1 MFLKLQFEI
10 RGVNKVFKNKRTIFS
25 LIALVLMTSSATFL
39 ITATIF
45 FGKNY
50 LKPEYEIK
58 FDSKTVDI
66 RNIYK
71 FNQIRNI
78 LKSEYLKDVNE
89 NTLLEGAI
97 AGMVDSLG
105 DPYTV
110 YFNSGQMKM
119 FMEKSEGS
127 YVGVGISVNMDKDG
141 LLTVIEPFD
150 DSPAKNAGICQGDKI
165 IKVDDTDVT
174 GIRDEYMIINMIK
187 GQENTKVRITV
198 FRPSEGRPLEFE
210 MIRKRIKIVNI
221 RSEMHEGKIGY
232 IKIIMFD
239 GDIAGEFE
247 NHLQR
252 LLSDGIKGL
261 IIDLRDNPGGSYD
274 QVVKIA
280 DRLLPEGT
288 IVYTEDKKGKRKT
301 ETSDKTEFNLPLA
314 VLINGNSASASEILA
329 GALKD
334 YGKGML
340 VGTKTFG
347 KGLVQVIMPLS
358 DGSGLKV
365 TVAKYFTP
373 SGVCI
378 QDIGIEPDVQVQVP
392 EAYSGMPVSQMP
404 KGDDV
409 QLATVLEM
417 LRAKVK

>member
-1 MFLKLQFEI
+1 VE
-10 RGVNKVFKNKRTIFS
+10 KVFKNKRTLFS
-25 LIALVLMTSSATFL
+25 LIALVLVTSSVTFLVTATF
-39 ITATIF
+39 F

-110 YFNSGQMKM
+110 YFNSEQMKM

-150 DSPAKNAGICQGDKI
+150 DSPAKNAGIRQGDKI
-165 IKVDDTDVT
+165 IKVDDADVT

-221 RSEMHEGKIGY
+221 RSEMHEGNIGY

-239 GDIAGEFE
+239 SDIAGEFE

-252 LLSDGIKGL
+252 LLSNGMKGL
-261 IIDLRDNPGGSYD
+261 VIDLRDNPGGSYD

-301 ETSDKTEFNLPLA
+301 ETSDKTEFALPLA

-334 YGKGML
+334 YGKGTL

-347 KGLVQVIMPLS
+347 KGLVQVIVPLS
-358 DGSGLKV
+358 DGSGIKV
-365 TVAKYFTP
+365 TVARYFTP

-392 EAYSGMPVSQMP
+392 EAYSGMPVSQIP

-417 LRAKVK
+417 LRAKVQ

>member
-1 MFLKLQFEI
+1 M
-10 RGVNKVFKNKRTIFS
+10 FKNKRTLFS
-25 LIALVLMTSSATFL
+25 LIALVLVTSSVTFLVTATF
-39 ITATIF
+39 F

-110 YFNSGQMKM
+110 YFNSEQMKM

-150 DSPAKNAGICQGDKI
+150 DSPAKNAGIRQGDKI
-165 IKVDDTDVT
+165 IKVDDADVT

-221 RSEMHEGKIGY
+221 RSEMHEGNIGY

-239 GDIAGEFE
+239 SDIAGEFE

-252 LLSDGIKGL
+252 LLSNGMKGL
-261 IIDLRDNPGGSYD
+261 VIDLRDNPGGSYD

-301 ETSDKTEFNLPLA
+301 ETSDKTEFALPLA

-334 YGKGML
+334 YGKGTL

-347 KGLVQVIMPLS
+347 KGLVQVIVPLS
-358 DGSGLKV
+358 DGSGIKV
-365 TVAKYFTP
+365 TVARYFTP

-392 EAYSGMPVSQMP
+392 EAYSGMPVSQIP

-417 LRAKVK
+417 LRAKVQ

>member
-1 MFLKLQFEI
+1 ME
-10 RGVNKVFKNKRTIFS
+10 KVFKNKRTLFS
-25 LIALVLMTSSATFL
+25 LIALVLVTSSVTFLVTATF
-39 ITATIF
+39 F

-110 YFNSGQMKM
+110 YFNSEQMKM

-150 DSPAKNAGICQGDKI
+150 DSPAKNAGIRQGDKI
-165 IKVDDTDVT
+165 IKVDDADVT

-221 RSEMHEGKIGY
+221 RSEMHEGNIGY

-239 GDIAGEFE
+239 SDIAGEFE

-252 LLSDGIKGL
+252 LLSNGMKGL
-261 IIDLRDNPGGSYD
+261 VIDLRDNPGGSYD

-301 ETSDKTEFNLPLA
+301 ETSDKTEFALPLA

-334 YGKGML
+334 YGKGTL

-347 KGLVQVIMPLS
+347 KGLVQVIVPLS
-358 DGSGLKV
+358 DGSGIKV
-365 TVAKYFTP
+365 TVARYFTP

-392 EAYSGMPVSQMP
+392 EAYSGMPVSQIP

-417 LRAKVK
+417 LRAKVQ